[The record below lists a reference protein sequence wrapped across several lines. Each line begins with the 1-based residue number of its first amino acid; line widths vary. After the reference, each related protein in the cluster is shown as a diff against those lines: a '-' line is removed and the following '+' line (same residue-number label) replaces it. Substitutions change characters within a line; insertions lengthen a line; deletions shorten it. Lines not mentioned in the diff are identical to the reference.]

1 MPTAG
6 GRIRLAGPIP
16 SPQRRATI
24 KLRVPPLE
32 WLLVSSG
39 EMGRAD
45 RGLVREALDL
55 RLLKSG
61 TRIER
66 RPRRATDALV
76 RRWAFEAIAPGKLF
90 SLAREP
96 LRERGPGKAATISSQ

>member
-1 MPTAG
+1 MKVG
-6 GRIRLAGPIP
+6 
-16 SPQRRATI
+16 
-24 KLRVPPLE
+24 VPPLE
-32 WLLVSSG
+32 WLLVARG

-45 RGLVREALDL
+45 RGLVREALGF

-61 TRIER
+61 TRTEN

-90 SLAREP
+90 SLAWEP
-96 LRERGPGKAATISSQ
+96 LRERHPGKAATTSMQ